1 MLKLTLEETIA
12 AHREMWNWL
21 AENPAAEKEEYP
33 PLKELYAKGLYSEI
47 PFHTCFLCE
56 YAAGQIQIG
65 DDSDNYCKYCPLD
78 WDVFKNIT
86 SHMCEESCYG
96 EWRDN
101 YTEPR
106 SVSPEL
112 YKTSLQIRK
121 QLAVQIA
128 GLPERSQKQ

>member
-47 PFHTCFLCE
+47 PRSKCYLCE
-56 YAAGQIQIG
+56 YAFQQAKELLRP
-65 DDSDNYCKYCPLD
+65 DYYCDYCPLD

-86 SHMCEESCYG
+86 SYMCEESRYG

-101 YTEPR
+101 YTDPR
-106 SVSPEL
+106 FASSKFYE
-112 YKTSLQIRK
+112 TSLQIRK
-121 QLAVQIA
+121 QLAAQIA
-128 GLPERSQKQ
+128 GLPEKE